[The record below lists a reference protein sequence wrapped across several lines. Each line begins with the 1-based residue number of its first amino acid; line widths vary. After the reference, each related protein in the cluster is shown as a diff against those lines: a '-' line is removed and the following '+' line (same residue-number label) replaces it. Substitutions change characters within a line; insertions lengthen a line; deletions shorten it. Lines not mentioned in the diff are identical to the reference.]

1 MGQKGDFFK
10 VFPNKTVFLGPSL
23 TDDGEDGEDCKVA
36 VAAESEKCH
45 NASSQLRGRETA
57 AGSASV
63 IRNTIGNTITNT
75 NTNTRETAALAGPGS
90 LKYIWTILPFA
101 SLNFSNCFHN
111 KLGSLEATVVSSK
124 ISIND

>member
-1 MGQKGDFFK
+1 MRFGNTKCEIPVKKGDFRGDFFLGGK
-10 VFPNKTVFLGPSL
+10 VFPNKSVFFGTFPFLMMVKMVKTERLLSRRN
-23 TDDGEDGEDCKVA
+23 V
-36 VAAESEKCH
+36 CH

-75 NTNTRETAALAGPGS
+75 NTRETAALAGPGS

-101 SLNFSNCFHN
+101 SLNFSN
-111 KLGSLEATVVSSK
+111 
-124 ISIND
+124 

>member
-1 MGQKGDFFK
+1 M
-10 VFPNKTVFLGPSL
+10 SL
-23 TDDGEDGEDCKVA
+23 RNV
-36 VAAESEKCH
+36 CH
-45 NASSQLRGRETA
+45 NASSQLGGKRETA

-63 IRNTIGNTITNT
+63 IRNTIGNTIT

-124 ISIND
+124 ISIDD